1 MGPCTT
7 KQDMSYS
14 KQVKH
19 GINKGD
25 SLVFT

>member
-14 KQVKH
+14 KLEKH
-19 GINKGD
+19 GNNKGD

>member
-1 MGPCTT
+1 MGPCMT

-14 KQVKH
+14 KQEKH
-19 GINKGD
+19 GINKDD